1 MPEKNVL
8 ITMFPGDLGGGG
20 GGYIERRGGP
30 DLPSREIEEHID
42 WEPHCALSV
51 LSFCVISNH
60 SYIIA
65 ACPWPVV
72 GVVAALDLG
81 NIGGVRRA
89 WFAVRVCSSCATP
102 TTTRSREPRLT
113 ERQAREAP
121 PIALQSPK
129 STHHHTRR
137 GGGMAHEEQNDHTPK
152 TPTGY

>member
-1 MPEKNVL
+1 
-8 ITMFPGDLGGGG
+8 MFPGDLGGGG

-60 SYIIA
+60 SYVIA

-81 NIGGVRRA
+81 NIGGAACVVCGAGVFFVRNTHYDSQPRA
-89 WFAVRVCSSCATP
+89 ETHRAT
-102 TTTRSREPRLT
+102 S
-113 ERQAREAP
+113 ARGYAP
-121 PIALQSPK
+121 PIALQSSK
-129 STHHHTRR
+129 FTHHHTRR

>member
-60 SYIIA
+60 SYVIA

-72 GVVAALDLG
+72 GGGDIG
-81 NIGGVRRA
+81 N
-89 WFAVRVCSSCATP
+89 P
-102 TTTRSREPRLT
+102 T
-113 ERQAREAP
+113 
-121 PIALQSPK
+121 
-129 STHHHTRR
+129 
-137 GGGMAHEEQNDHTPK
+137 
-152 TPTGY
+152 